1 MERHYTRLPERLGA
15 GKSKTRAACHGGGSG
30 GSYDLSRRYPAENYL
45 LWRDNLSGKRT
56 YTECSS
62 RSGSGGP
69 LRRGRVAAQCRLSA
83 PNAEGKQKR
92 HCAIKLNANGRL
104 DNLLSAIR
112 RSSPHEAG
120 GGTRT
125 QVLTEQAP
133 GKPDQTRSIPR
144 KGYLCP
150 QKRTSWRGQKS
161 RPRRGGRI
169 SSEFLSV
176 CPNSRHWG

>member
-1 MERHYTRLPERLGA
+1 MMSPPRLG
-15 GKSKTRAACHGGGSG
+15 
-30 GSYDLSRRYPAENYL
+30 
-45 LWRDNLSGKRT
+45 RDNLSGKRT

-104 DNLLSAIR
+104 DNLLSAIC
-112 RSSPHEAG
+112 RSSPLEAG
-120 GGTRT
+120 GGTI
-125 QVLTEQAP
+125 EQAVNKSRHQGRTDHLSRSRWRRGLVRSAMLKQAR

-144 KGYLCP
+144 KGYIWTIGPMVGRAPHKGLVLVRFQDGP
-150 QKRTSWRGQKS
+150 PELERS
-161 RPRRGGRI
+161 RPT
-169 SSEFLSV
+169 E
-176 CPNSRHWG
+176 

>member
-1 MERHYTRLPERLGA
+1 MMSPPRLG
-15 GKSKTRAACHGGGSG
+15 
-30 GSYDLSRRYPAENYL
+30 
-45 LWRDNLSGKRT
+45 RDNLSGKRT

-120 GGTRT
+120 GGTKTGVITTMGDPFELLRHAQT
-125 QVLTEQAP
+125 AYNNDLRPWEQP
-133 GKPDQTRSIPR
+133 KDVGVVR
-144 KGYLCP
+144 KGTTEWDVFHELSM
-150 QKRTSWRGQKS
+150 KRLKRNG
-161 RPRRGGRI
+161 I
-169 SSEFLSV
+169 HL
-176 CPNSRHWG
+176 